1 MSAVGVWYGT
11 RDQVSLKAA
20 LLLFLTLQLSLLLDL
35 FLDLTDPVAVQ
46 TWGTA

>member
-1 MSAVGVWYGT
+1 MSAVGVQYGT